1 LLDRANRRRYA
12 SPKMKKRL
20 LIVTNDRKPDVARIR
35 SQMGKL
41 PLRVDE
47 VPTVA
52 AALRVAAKHSYSAV
66 VLIVPPGSQSAAE
79 DVAALRQ
86 TATPLLVY
94 SADEHTPESG
104 AMLRLGVLETV
115 AAALPDAELSKHLK
129 PFLQRN
135 SEFFQPYDEAT
146 RSGSE
151 TASYV
156 PMDDEST
163 CWYCLEQG
171 KASIEHG
178 NFDSA
183 KKWLHLVLRIDPD
196 HEQAQRLQD
205 VIVQN
210 DDSAGRNG

>member
-1 LLDRANRRRYA
+1 
-12 SPKMKKRL
+12 MKQRL
-20 LIVTNDRKPDVARIR
+20 LIVNNDRKTDAARIR
-35 SQMGKL
+35 SQLGK
-41 PLRVDE
+41 PPPRVDE

-52 AALRVAAKHSYSAV
+52 AALRVATKHFYSAV
-66 VLIVPPGSQSAAE
+66 ILIAPCASHSAV
-79 DVAALRQ
+79 DHVKVLRQ
-86 TATPLLVY
+86 ITTPLLVY
-94 SADEHTPESG
+94 CADEHTPDSG

-115 AAALPDAELSKHLK
+115 TAALPDADLANHLK
-129 PFLQRN
+129 RFLQRN

-171 KASIEHG
+171 KASIEHN
-178 NFDSA
+178 NFESA

-205 VIVQN
+205 FIVQN
-210 DDSAGRNG
+210 EDSAGRNG